1 MSNRESQQNGGAGG
15 TGSGRTGASRGGGR
29 YRAGRREGRGRPGSD
44 RGAWTVAV
52 MILAN
57 LGRGVAVGVANIIP
71 GVSGGTLAVV
81 LRIYEKL
88 ITSLRDVLSLR
99 EGWIRRVPFLA
110 QIVVGAGIGIVG
122 LARVIE
128 YLLATH
134 GGPTQLFFIGLI
146 LGSVP
151 ALLRQSR
158 GMRFSAGQSVA
169 FIAALAAVIGISLLT
184 GAEAGRVFTAR
195 TVGTAGL
202 LVASGIA
209 GAAAMVVPGISGS
222 FLLLL
227 IGTYGTIIHGIN
239 ELDIFILGATGV
251 GILLGLALIT
261 RLIAWLFQRAPGPT
275 YAAILGLVA
284 GSIVRLWPGLLSGLE
299 WFWGAI
305 AVILGAVLALLLGG
319 RNRDATAAGEGDA
332 GSATAD
338 AADTPEAA
346 DTDVPPHDE

>member
-1 MSNRESQQNGGAGG
+1 MSNKESQQSGGRGPEAGAKAGGAGSDR
-15 TGSGRTGASRGGGR
+15 TGSNRTGA
-29 YRAGRREGRGRPGSD
+29 GRGEAASG
-44 RGAWTVAV
+44 RGAWSIAV

-99 EGWIRRVPFLA
+99 KGWIRHVPFLA

-134 GGPTQLFFIGLI
+134 AGPTQLFFIGLI

-151 ALLRQSR
+151 ALLQQSR
-158 GMRFSAGQSVA
+158 GVRFSAGQIVA
-169 FIAALAAVIGISLLT
+169 FLVALAAVIGISLLT
-184 GAEAGRVFTAR
+184 GAEAGRVVTAR

-284 GSIVRLWPGLLSGLE
+284 GSLVRLWPGLLSGME
-299 WFWGAI
+299 WLWGAT
-305 AVILGAVLALLLGG
+305 AVILGAVLALVLGG
-319 RNRDATAAGEGDA
+319 RNREATTPGEGNA
-332 GSATAD
+332 GSATTE
-338 AADTPEAA
+338 TP
-346 DTDVPPHDE
+346 